1 MNRKLTQDDR
11 DRIRRMLDTATHEE
25 IAEEFGV
32 STRTIDRE
40 AAYWE
45 ARTVTV
51 TFKAEGGRL
60 ELASVRV
67 GSEVGPVDVDGIA
80 EEAAR
85 AVSGLDLSG
94 AVMTEAELSSI
105 MEEAERVARQ
115 FDVPPYV
122 GRAC

>member
-1 MNRKLTQDDR
+1 M
-11 DRIRRMLDTATHEE
+11 
-25 IAEEFGV
+25 
-32 STRTIDRE
+32 
-40 AAYWE
+40 
-45 ARTVTV
+45 TV

-80 EEAAR
+80 EEA
-85 AVSGLDLSG
+85 
-94 AVMTEAELSSI
+94 
-105 MEEAERVARQ
+105 ERVARQ